1 MLGASMPSKVLKNYD
16 SPRSDQPAN
25 HGTSICS
32 SVPGLVAKQRNVC
45 EEQPSS
51 INAIIMG
58 IRRGIVECQQQFR
71 NERWNCT
78 PEGDENVFGYTLNR
92 GSRETAFIHAVLSAG
107 VVHGL
112 TEACSGGNL
121 TVCSCDR
128 SRDGRFTHE
137 GWKWGGCS
145 DNVKFGV
152 VFAKHFVDAAE
163 KESGRNRDVKVAMNL
178 HNNHVGR
185 LAVSRHMIRSCRC
198 HGISGSCE
206 LKTCWRKLPSFGS
219 IGNYLK
225 KKYEKSVQISVKAR
239 RKLRRR
245 GKRKVIVKENDL
257 VYVNKSPNYC
267 VEDLTNKIF
276 GTAGRFCNKTSPNP
290 DGCNLLCC
298 GRGYNTQLMTHVERC
313 HCKFHWC
320 CYVTCRTCKTIMEI
334 YTCK

>member
-1 MLGASMPSKVLKNYD
+1 
-16 SPRSDQPAN
+16 
-25 HGTSICS
+25 
-32 SVPGLVAKQRNVC
+32 
-45 EEQPSS
+45 
-51 INAIIMG
+51 
-58 IRRGIVECQQQFR
+58 
-71 NERWNCT
+71 
-78 PEGDENVFGYTLNR
+78 
-92 GSRETAFIHAVLSAG
+92 SRETAFIHAILSAG

-128 SRDGRFTHE
+128 SQDGKLTSE

-152 VFAKHFVDAAE
+152 VFARHFVDAAE
-163 KESGRNRDVKVAMNL
+163 KESSENRDVKNAMNL

-185 LAVSRHMIRSCRC
+185 LAVSHHMIRSCRC

-206 LKTCWRKLPSFGS
+206 LKTCWRKLPSFAN

-225 KKYEKSVQISVKAR
+225 KKYAKSVQISVKAR

-245 GKRKVIVKENDL
+245 GKRKVLVRKNDL
-257 VYVNKSPNYC
+257 VYLNKSPNYC
-267 VEDLTNKIF
+267 VEDRANKIF
-276 GTAGRFCNKTSPNP
+276 GTAGRLCNKTSPGP

-298 GRGYNTQLMTHVERC
+298 GRGYNTQVITHVERC